1 VLIAADRKGHIR
13 KKIAEAELVVADL
26 DVMRPVRE
34 PAEAPHTKA
43 VAQVAPRHCMPQ
55 ARIVMSRV
63 MTKEWTLSRLN
74 NMVSGTT
81 SPAPPAVL
89 NNPVPASKPL
99 PPACMLTQE
108 VINAIEASV
117 KVQFTVIVTDR
128 GFKVRKYDDQ

>member
-1 VLIAADRKGHIR
+1 
-13 KKIAEAELVVADL
+13 
-26 DVMRPVRE
+26 
-34 PAEAPHTKA
+34 
-43 VAQVAPRHCMPQ
+43 
-55 ARIVMSRV
+55 

-117 KVQFTVIVTDR
+117 KVQFTMIVTDR
-128 GFKVRKYDDQ
+128 GFKVRKYDDQYKALIVNSKISAWRQSLCDAHILFWINPGRMEMH